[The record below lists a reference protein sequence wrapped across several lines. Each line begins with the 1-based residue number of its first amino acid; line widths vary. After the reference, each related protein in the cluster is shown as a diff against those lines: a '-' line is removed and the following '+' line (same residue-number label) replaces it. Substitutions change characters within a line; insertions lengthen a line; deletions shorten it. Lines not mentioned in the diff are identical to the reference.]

1 MTERIALF
9 PGSFDPFTKG
19 HLDTVER
26 ASRLFDR
33 VIIAVMTNAAKKPLF
48 DGPTKVAL
56 IETVIADLDNV
67 SVVAQPKTLTA
78 NFAQEV
84 GARYLIRGIR
94 NANDFEYERDI
105 AALNQTQDA
114 QLETVLLLA
123 KQEFSFISSSMV
135 KEIAAFG
142 GQVDQLVPPAV
153 AVALQEKLKYG
164 RD

>member
-78 NFAQEV
+78 NFAQAV

-105 AALNQTQDA
+105 A

-153 AVALQEKLKYG
+153 AVALQEKLKHG